1 MHQPRKEAEK
11 RARVV
16 KQKRTWT
23 YEDENG
29 QDLGQDYLEQGNDD
43 QEKNVSIRL
52 FDDLHYSLILCH
64 CF

>member
-1 MHQPRKEAEK
+1 
-11 RARVV
+11 V

-23 YEDENG
+23 YEDKNG

>member
-1 MHQPRKEAEK
+1 VHQPRKDPEK

-16 KQKRTWT
+16 KHKRTWT

-29 QDLGQDYLEQGNDD
+29 QDLGQDYLELRNDD

-52 FDDLHYSLILCH
+52 FDDSHNNLI
-64 CF
+64 